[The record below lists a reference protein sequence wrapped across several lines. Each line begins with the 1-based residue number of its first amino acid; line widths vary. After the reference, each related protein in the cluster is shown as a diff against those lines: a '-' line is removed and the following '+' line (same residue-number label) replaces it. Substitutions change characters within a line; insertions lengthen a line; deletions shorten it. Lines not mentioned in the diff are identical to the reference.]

1 MTSDTIGRFVATC
14 AYVGYLPFA
23 PGTWASVL
31 ACIMLWFAPLLVHP
45 LAVALVAV
53 VGFFAIKALRTDD
66 DDPGYVVVDEFVG
79 MQLTMAGHPMGILN
93 LVAGFILFRAFDILK
108 PYPIR
113 KAERLPGA
121 YGIIADDI
129 LAGAAASIVL
139 FIGERIV

>member
-1 MTSDTIGRFVATC
+1 VTSETIGRFIATC
-14 AYVGYLPFA
+14 AYVGYLPGA

-31 ACIMLWFAPLLVHP
+31 ACIVLWFVPAFAGPLLI
-45 LAVALVAV
+45 ALVV
-53 VGFFAIKALRTDD
+53 VIGFFALKGLRTDD
-66 DDPGYVVVDEFVG
+66 KDPGYVVVDEFVG
-79 MQLTMAGHPMGILN
+79 MQLTMAGHPTGILH
-93 LVAGFILFRAFDILK
+93 LIAGFILFRAFDILK

>member
-1 MTSDTIGRFVATC
+1 MTSDAIGRFIATC
-14 AYVGYLPFA
+14 AYVGYLPGA
-23 PGTWASVL
+23 PGTWASVF
-31 ACIMLWFAPLLVHP
+31 ACIVLWFIPAFAGPLLI
-45 LAVALVAV
+45 AVVAV
-53 VGFFAIKALRTDD
+53 IGFFAVNTLRTDD
-66 DDPGYVVVDEFVG
+66 HDPGYVVVDEFVG

-93 LVAGFILFRAFDILK
+93 LIAGFILFRAFDILK

>member
-1 MTSDTIGRFVATC
+1 VTSDAIGRFIATC
-14 AYVGYLPFA
+14 AYVGYLPGA

-31 ACIMLWFAPLLVHP
+31 ACILLWFVPLFTHPLL
-45 LAVALVAV
+45 VALVAV
-53 VGFFAIKALRTDD
+53 IGFFAIKALRTGDH
-66 DDPGYVVVDEFVG
+66 DPGYVVVDEFVG

-93 LVAGFILFRAFDILK
+93 LIAGFILFRAFDILK

-139 FIGERIV
+139 FIGERMV